1 LNFSAWGIKGAA
13 PRHRHRSPVDKQ
25 VLPGPVFQPGVPTAC
40 IGPDLGLI
48 RPIGSH
54 SCVRPAV
61 RTKKRAASMLAAHEL
76 LRQFAELLFS
86 DLNLDKT
93 S

>member
-1 LNFSAWGIKGAA
+1 
-13 PRHRHRSPVDKQ
+13 VDKLALTFQ
-25 VLPGPVFQPGVPTAC
+25 QRASALTLASSVRSAPIPVYALPFAP
-40 IGPDLGLI
+40 
-48 RPIGSH
+48 
-54 SCVRPAV
+54 
-61 RTKKRAASMLAAHEL
+61 KKRAASMLAAHEL